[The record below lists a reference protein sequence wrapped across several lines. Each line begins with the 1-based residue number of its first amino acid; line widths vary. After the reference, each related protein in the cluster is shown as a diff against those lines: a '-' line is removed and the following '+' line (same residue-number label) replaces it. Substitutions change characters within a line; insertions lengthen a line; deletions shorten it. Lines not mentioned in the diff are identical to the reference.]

1 MREKLGGYDT
11 LIWEGGRVLLGYLTL
26 SLSFGVPPFLANVFL
41 QVVSSIFD
49 LGECTQYKCHILE
62 KRVDLI
68 HEMYFIVFSIHSI
81 IILCLHHQWLW
92 EGTCSHVTDIHSL
105 DIMVVMFDHGMAWER
120 KYMFGLSTIDNE
132 TPLYL

>member
-49 LGECTQYKCHILE
+49 LGECT
-62 KRVDLI
+62 
-68 HEMYFIVFSIHSI
+68 
-81 IILCLHHQWLW
+81 
-92 EGTCSHVTDIHSL
+92 
-105 DIMVVMFDHGMAWER
+105 
-120 KYMFGLSTIDNE
+120 
-132 TPLYL
+132 